1 MLLTAQLLLSYQRCQ
16 RQAFLDVYADKTQKT
31 APSDFLNKLRQ
42 DRIEH
47 QHNFFGTQSWVEP
60 EYPKYNWQAGA
71 QATLTLMQAGTPHIR
86 RGVLR
91 LEHSNNVIYQ
101 SSPDLLTKVPG
112 TSIFGDWLYI
122 PTDVRLSK
130 RPKLE
135 YQILATFHAYLL
147 ASLQG
152 NWPET
157 AYLYLRERGSYEV
170 NLTLNQPKLERLLAE
185 ILDIIQNQQ
194 EPEVFIVGS
203 RCNLCGWLPHCYQ
216 IAQNNQHLSL
226 VPGVTPSRYPI
237 LQAHNLDTV
246 ETLALADPIH
256 LAKLTG
262 FGQDVAVKLVCQAQA
277 FAQNSPVLYA
287 PSQIETT
294 SQLLSPVPIELYF
307 DIEAEPSLNLA
318 YLHGVL
324 VVDRHQ
330 RTQTFHPLLADHPD
344 QEQEV
349 WLQFLDLV
357 LQYPQAPIYHF
368 CAYEVQTVERLGS
381 LYGSPNSIIQ
391 PLIERFIDLHALVTQ
406 RVVLP
411 VESYTLKLI
420 ARWLG
425 FQWRNSEANGAQSIY
440 WYSEWLS
447 TGNRDF
453 LDAIVDYNEDDCQ
466 ATYQI
471 KNWLADFLVAQGP
484 DSTPTMLT
492 SP

>member
-1 MLLTAQLLLSYQRCQ
+1 MLLTAQLLLSYQRCH

-47 QHNFFGTQSWVEP
+47 QHTFFGTRTWVEP
-60 EYPKYNWQAGA
+60 EYPKYDWPAGA
-71 QATLTLMQAGTPHIR
+71 QATLALMQAGTPHIR
-86 RGVLR
+86 RGVLQF
-91 LEHSNNVIYQ
+91 EHSNGVTYQ
-101 SSPDLLTKVPG
+101 SRPDLLSKVPG
-112 TSIFGDWLYI
+112 TSIFGDWLYL
-122 PTDVRLSK
+122 PTDIRLSK

-147 ASLQG
+147 ASLQES
-152 NWPET
+152 WPET

-170 NLTLNQPKLERLLAE
+170 NLTLNQPKLDLLLAE
-185 ILDIIQNQQ
+185 LLDIIQNHQ
-194 EPEVFIVGS
+194 EPEVFIVGN

-216 IAQNNQHLSL
+216 IAQDSQHLSL

-246 ETLALADPIH
+246 RNLALADPIH
-256 LAKLTG
+256 LAQLTG

-277 FAQNSPVLYA
+277 FTKQSPVLFA
-287 PSQIETT
+287 SGAIDTT
-294 SQLLSPVPIELYF
+294 SQLISSAPIELYF
-307 DIEAEPSLNLA
+307 DIEAEPNLNLA

-324 VVDRHQ
+324 VVDRYQ
-330 RTQTFHPLLADHPD
+330 QTQTFHPLLAEHPD
-344 QEQEV
+344 QEQAV

-368 CAYEVQTVERLGS
+368 CAYEVQTVERLGA
-381 LYGSPNSIIQ
+381 LYGIPDSIIQ
-391 PLIERFIDLHALVTQ
+391 PLIGRFIDLHALVTQ
-406 RVVLP
+406 TVVLP

-453 LDAIVDYNEDDCQ
+453 LEAIVDYNEDDCQ

-471 KNWLADFLVAQGP
+471 KNWLADFWLAQGP
-484 DSTPTMLT
+484 EPNTMVLTP
-492 SP
+492 P